1 VAGLVA
7 SDGELFIHDGYRGL
21 GPAPPE
27 LPGGGQPDDARTD
40 DDEPLPAQ
48 RGLGMELIRMAAT
61 SVTGIRR
68 GEMVDTGAVL
78 PATVA
83 GLFDDY
89 LDAARQVAP
98 GQLAAVYAVG
108 SLARGDFSVRQSNL
122 DLVVVAEPRLEAGQ
136 VGRLAQASRGLRR
149 AHRNAEVWYASWED
163 LDAGGPGANGSTSG
177 TPLATPLT
185 RAILRHD
192 PMALLGPDWPVV
204 GQDPDALQRWS
215 AEQLRAL
222 AAASH
227 GLLVLR
233 RAVAPLVLEAARLAQ
248 VAITGRVFSKSAAG
262 EAVMPIVSTRQKRIL
277 TDAVG
282 YRRGAQTSMYW
293 GPFERKYDALT
304 LVRDLLEAATSAGG
318 APARP

>member
-1 VAGLVA
+1 
-7 SDGELFIHDGYRGL
+7 
-21 GPAPPE
+21 
-27 LPGGGQPDDARTD
+27 
-40 DDEPLPAQ
+40 
-48 RGLGMELIRMAAT
+48 
-61 SVTGIRR
+61 
-68 GEMVDTGAVL
+68 VL

-83 GLFDDY
+83 GLFDGY
-89 LDAARQVAP
+89 LEAARRAAP

-108 SLARGDFSVRQSNL
+108 SLALGDFSVRQSNI
-122 DLVVVAEPRLEAGQ
+122 DLVVVAEPRLAPAQ
-136 VGRLAQASRGLRR
+136 VSRLAQAARGLRR
-149 AHRNAEVWYASWED
+149 AHRSPEIWYAGWED
-163 LDAGGPGANGSTSG
+163 LDAGGPGATGSTG
-177 TPLATPLT
+177 EHVLATPLT

-192 PMALLGPDWPVV
+192 PMALFGPDWPVV
-204 GQDPDALQRWS
+204 GHDTAALQRWS

-222 AAASH
+222 VAAAQ

-248 VAITGRVFSKSAAG
+248 GAITGRVFSKSAAG

-304 LVRDLLEAATSAGG
+304 LVRDLLEAATSAGS
-318 APARP
+318 APTSP